1 MAKKVVAALKTGT
14 GKMFT
19 KCIKMTKSE
28 KTGAYQFREEIVNN
42 EHIRDFFG
50 KK

>member
-1 MAKKVVAALKTGT
+1 MAKKVVASQKTGL
-14 GKMFT
+14 GKVFT

-28 KTGAYQFREEIVNN
+28 KTGAYQFREAIIHN
-42 EHIRDFFG
+42 EQVSDFFG